1 MAKKRKKD
9 KKEEEEYEF
18 IPPEF
23 DEKEFLK
30 KEIKDT
36 KVSLTTIAIAVIFG
50 IVAGGIAEISR
61 SLVAPALLIGFGG
74 AISLKY
80 IYQIL
85 KIDVSHFQK
94 KNWLG
99 AVGSFFFTFLA
110 VTVLLINVPFA
121 DFANPTVDKVIVW
134 INDGSELRAVHYD
147 SETSRWVYTPADND
161 DTWTPVIHSGDAVN
175 ITALVT
181 DNGKLSV
188 VEIAVVPAIATYL
201 PMTKDQDGRYNYSL
215 TGDMLSG
222 QGLSFSIRAVDGSGN
237 SVLFSPSQTIP
248 FA

>member
-36 KVSLTTIAIAVIFG
+36 KVSLITIAVAVVFG
-50 IVAGGIAEISR
+50 IVAGGIAGISR

-80 IYQIL
+80 IYQML

-121 DFANPTVDKVIVW
+121 DFASPTVDNVIVW
-134 INDGSELRAVHYD
+134 INDGSGPHPVKYD
-147 SETSRWVYTPADND
+147 SETSRWVYTPTDSD
-161 DTWTPVIHSGDAVN
+161 DTWTPVIHSTDKVN
-175 ITALVT
+175 ITAHVT

-188 VEIAVVPAIATYL
+188 VEIAVVPAIATYH
-201 PMTKDQDGRYNYSL
+201 PMEKEPNGRYNHSL
-215 TGDMLSG
+215 NGTELSG
-222 QGLSFSIRAVDGSGN
+222 QALSFSIRAVDGSGN
-237 SVLFSPSQTIP
+237 SVLFSPLQTIP

>member
-18 IPPEF
+18 TPPEF

-36 KVSLTTIAIAVIFG
+36 KVSLMTIAMAVIFG
-50 IVAGGIAEISR
+50 IVAGGIAAINR

-74 AISLKY
+74 ALSLKY
-80 IYQIL
+80 IYEIL

-99 AVGSFFFTFLA
+99 AAGSFFMTFLA
-110 VTVLLINVPFA
+110 VTVLMINVPIA
-121 DFANPTVDKVIVW
+121 DFARPTVDNVIVW
-134 INDGSELRAVHYD
+134 IDDGTELRRVDYD
-147 SETSRWVYTPADND
+147 TETSRWTYVAGNQND
-161 DTWTPVIHSGDAVN
+161 SWDPVIHSSDAVN

-181 DNGKLSV
+181 DNGKLSK
-188 VEIAVVPAIATYL
+188 VEIAVVPEIATYRN
-201 PMTKDQDGRYNYSL
+201 MTKDADGRYQYNI
-215 TGDMLSG
+215 TGDVLHG
-222 QGLSFSIRAVDGSGN
+222 QSLSFSIHAVDRAGN
-237 SVLFSPSQTIP
+237 SELFSPAQTIP